1 VNITLLRKELRE
13 ARWKLVVGSGVLV
26 ATAVM
31 IPLIYEMIKDLI
43 NLIPGGDM
51 EKYQSLMP
59 VNIFSNFSLY
69 IWSQWNAKNLTQLG
83 TIIAILV
90 GMNLIAGEISNQ
102 TVSFLLT
109 RPIARRTVFFTKALA
124 GALII
129 MLSVAVSTFALIAI
143 VQFTPHSLEAGSLI
157 VATFI
162 TTAGLIVIFA
172 LTLFFSTIIDEPVKA
187 AGLTVV
193 VVILLSVLGM
203 FRQTRTLSLF
213 NHMHATQYFI
223 GGVFPLWPLVVM
235 ALAVIVLLGAG
246 AYIFE
251 KKEI

>member
-1 VNITLLRKELRE
+1 VNMTLLRKELRE
-13 ARWKLVVGSGVLV
+13 ARWKLIVGSGILV
-26 ATAVM
+26 AMAVM
-31 IPLIYEMIKDLI
+31 LPLFYEVIKDLV
-43 NLIPGGDM
+43 NLIPGGDL

-59 VNIFSNFSLY
+59 VNIFTNFPIY

-90 GMNLIAGEISNQ
+90 GMNLIAGEISGQ
-102 TVSFLLT
+102 TASFLLS
-109 RPIARRTVFFTKALA
+109 RPISRRTVFFTKTLA

-129 MLSVAVSTFALIAI
+129 ILSVAVSTLALIAT
-143 VQFTPHSLEAGSLI
+143 VQFTPHSLEAGSFI
-157 VATFI
+157 VAAFI

-187 AGLTVV
+187 GGLTVV

-203 FRQTRTLSLF
+203 FRQTKPLSLF
-213 NHMHATQYFI
+213 NHMHATQYFL

-246 AYIFE
+246 AYFFE